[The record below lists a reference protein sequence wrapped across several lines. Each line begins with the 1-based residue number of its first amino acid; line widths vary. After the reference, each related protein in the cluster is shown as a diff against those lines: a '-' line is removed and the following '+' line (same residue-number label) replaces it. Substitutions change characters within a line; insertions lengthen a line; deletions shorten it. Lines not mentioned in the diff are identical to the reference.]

1 MKIDRQAQHADV
13 DADQHAADHLGQRA
27 ASHNHAGHSHTAGHI
42 HANDEKRV
50 GWAAV
55 LTAAY
60 MLVQVAG
67 GLYAGSLALLADAG
81 HMLADAAS
89 LALAWV
95 AFRMARRPS
104 DWQRTYGFH
113 RFQVIAAYTNGI
125 SLIFIAAAV
134 LWEAVQRLRDPVN
147 VLAGPMLLVAG
158 IGLLVNIVAYLAL
171 HGADRDNL
179 NIRGAMLHVAGDM
192 AGSAAAI
199 AAALIILWTGW
210 TPVDPLL
217 SVLVA
222 LLILCSAY
230 GVVAESGRIL
240 IEAAPRG
247 LDVRALARDLEAH
260 VPGLEN
266 VHHVHAWSLT
276 EARPMVTLHAKIG
289 EEAEAYRIVAAVK
302 ERLKLRFG
310 VVHATVE
317 IECEH
322 CADQAPSARSP

>member
-1 MKIDRQAQHADV
+1 MTRHHHAHDAGHAHHGHAHADNE
-13 DADQHAADHLGQRA
+13 R
-27 ASHNHAGHSHTAGHI
+27 
-42 HANDEKRV
+42 RV
-50 GWAAV
+50 GWAAA

-60 MLVQVAG
+60 MLAEVVG
-67 GLYAGSLALLADAG
+67 GIMAGSLTLLADAG

-89 LALAWV
+89 LVLAWA
-95 AFRMARRPS
+95 AFRIARRPS

-125 SLIFIAAAV
+125 TLIFIAAAV
-134 LWEAVQRLRDPVN
+134 IWEAFHRFREPVP
-147 VLAGPMLLVAG
+147 VLGGPMLAIAS
-158 IGLLVNIVAYLAL
+158 IGLLVNVAAYLAL

-179 NIRGAMLHVAGDM
+179 NVRGAMLHVLGDI

-199 AAALIILWTGW
+199 LAALVILWTGW
-210 TPVDPLL
+210 TPVDVLL

-222 LLILCSAY
+222 LLILRSAW

-240 IEAAPRG
+240 IEAAPKG
-247 LDVRALARDLEAH
+247 LDVRALARDLEANI
-260 VPGLEN
+260 PGVED

-289 EEAEAYRIVAAVK
+289 DEREAYRVVSAVK
-302 ERLKLRFG
+302 QRLKLKFG

-317 IECEH
+317 IECEE
-322 CADQAPSARSP
+322 CADHTPAAKPS

>member
-1 MKIDRQAQHADV
+1 
-13 DADQHAADHLGQRA
+13 
-27 ASHNHAGHSHTAGHI
+27 
-42 HANDEKRV
+42 
-50 GWAAV
+50 
-55 LTAAY
+55 
-60 MLVQVAG
+60 
-67 GLYAGSLALLADAG
+67 
-81 HMLADAAS
+81 MLADAAS
-89 LALAWV
+89 LGLAWV
-95 AFRMARRPS
+95 AFRIARRPS

-134 LWEAVQRLRDPVN
+134 LWEAAQRLREPVT
-147 VLAGPMLLVAG
+147 VLAGPMLLIAG
-158 IGLLVNIVAYLAL
+158 IGLLVNIVAFLAL

-192 AGSAAAI
+192 AGSASAI

-210 TPVDPLL
+210 SPADPLL

-222 LLILCSAY
+222 FLILCSAW
-230 GVVAESGRIL
+230 GVVTESGRIL

-247 LDVRALARDLEAH
+247 LDVRTLARDLEAN

-289 EEAEAYRIVAAVK
+289 EETEAYRIVAAVK

-322 CADQAPSARSP
+322 CADQAPGASSS